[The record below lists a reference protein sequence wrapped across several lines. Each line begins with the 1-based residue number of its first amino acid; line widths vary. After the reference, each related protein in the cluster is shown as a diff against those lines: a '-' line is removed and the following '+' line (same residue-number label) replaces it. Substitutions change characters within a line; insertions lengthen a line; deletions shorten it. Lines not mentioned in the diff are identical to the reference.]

1 MIKVLDYTAKAKA
14 FQEAVAAGDAE
25 KMAKTSEELFK
36 AIAQQVVQDSL
47 DENGA
52 FSGNSMAL
60 AQRGERVLT
69 SDETKFYQNW
79 IKCASETDDPKMA
92 FTELIE
98 KDGMPSTIIEDV
110 YRNLKQNHP
119 LLSKV
124 DFRDAKYLT
133 RFLVNKQPQDIA
145 VWGKITEEYKKQLDA
160 SFEVFSLEQATLA
173 AFMVVPK
180 DMLKL
185 GPAYLDNYVRTVLY
199 EAIAV
204 GAEQGIINGKG
215 AQGEPI
221 GMTRNVSKGVQHS
234 DTDGYPKK
242 QAIKV
247 TSFEV
252 QEYFE
257 LIAKLSKDEN
267 GKDKVFDKVT
277 IICKLSDYLTKVA
290 PATTIRGLD
299 GEYKNNLFPF
309 PTEYVPVAA
318 GLNDGEALLVLPDEY
333 KFLVGTGKNGVITFS
348 DDVKFIE
355 RERVYG
361 IDFHAAGR
369 CIDNNSAILLDISE
383 LDPAYFTVYN
393 PAAVSQEIPKQE
405 TTPTI

>member
-69 SDETKFYQNW
+69 SDETKFYQKW
-79 IKCASETDDPKMA
+79 IQLAAENDSTEKT
-92 FTELIE
+92 FTELIQ
-98 KDGMPSTIIEDV
+98 KDGMPQTIIEDV

-133 RFLVNKQPQDIA
+133 TFLINKQPQDIA

-160 SFEVFSLEQATLA
+160 SFEVFYLEQATLA

-199 EAIAV
+199 EALAV
-204 GAEQGIINGKG
+204 GAEQGIIGGKG

-221 GMTRNVSKGVQHS
+221 GAIRNVSVGVQHS
-234 DTDGYPKK
+234 DKDGYPKK

-247 TSFEV
+247 TNFDV
-252 QEYFE
+252 KTYFE
-257 LIAKLSKDEN
+257 LIAKLAKDEN
-267 GKDKVFDKVT
+267 GRAKVFDKVT
-277 IICKLSDYLTKVA
+277 LICKLSDYLTKIA

-299 GEYKNNLFPF
+299 GEYKNNLFPY
-309 PTEYVPVAA
+309 PTEYIPVAA
-318 GLNDGEALLVLPDEY
+318 GLNDGEALLGLPEEY
-333 KFLVGTGKNGVITFS
+333 KFLVGTGKNGAITFS
-348 DDVKFIE
+348 DEVKYIE

-369 CIDNNSAILLDISE
+369 CIDNNSFILLDISE

-393 PAAVSQEIPKQE
+393 PAAVSQETPKQE

>member
-124 DFRDAKYLT
+124 DFVDAKYLT
-133 RFLVNKQPQDIA
+133 KYLINKQPKEMA
-145 VWGKITEEYKKQLDA
+145 VWGKITEAYKKQLES
-160 SFEVFSLEQATLA
+160 SFEVFYLEQATLA

-204 GAEQGIINGKG
+204 GAEYGIVDGKG

-221 GMTRNVSKGVQHS
+221 GMTRDVSVGVQHS
-234 DTDGYPKK
+234 DTDGYPRK

-252 QEYFE
+252 KAYLE
-257 LIAKLSKDEN
+257 LVAKLAKDEN
-267 GKDKVFDKVT
+267 GKNRVFDKAT
-277 IICKLSDYLTKVA
+277 LICNLSDYLTKVA

-318 GLNDGEALLVLPDEY
+318 GLNDGEALLCLPKEY
-333 KFLVGTGKNGVITFS
+333 KFLIGTDKNGAITFS

-361 IDFHAAGR
+361 IDLHATGR
-369 CIDNNSAILLDISE
+369 CIDNTGAILLDISE
-383 LDPAYFTVYN
+383 LDPAYHIVYN
-393 PAAVSQEIPKQE
+393 PAAVSQETPKQE